1 MYVEPDS
8 TLVLPPAGSEMRTW
22 LDAAQAACDAADV
35 IALRHFRQHLHIEEK
50 PDRSF
55 VTQADRAIEEAIRAR
70 LTAAFPQHGLVGEE
84 YGTQEGA
91 HPVRWIIDPID
102 GTHNYMRG
110 VPLFGTLLGLEV
122 EGVLVLGVL
131 SAPAL
136 GHRWFAWSGGGAWE
150 AAIANGTWDPATAAR
165 LRVSGISELGNAQL
179 VYSSVPQLID
189 SGQVPGFTRLMR
201 TVWRDRGFGD
211 FWGYALVAGG
221 MAEAMVEIGCK
232 AWDLAGPAVL
242 VHEAGGRFSDLTG
255 ALDIYGEGIV
265 VASNGVLHEEIL
277 RELRTA

>member
-165 LRVSGISELGNAQL
+165 LRVYNLNFFDLNYTQIALTDSYPWPRPAAVPVGNRAVVLPAAQRL
-179 VYSSVPQLID
+179 QLRASSPPVPL
-189 SGQVPGFTRLMR
+189 
-201 TVWRDRGFGD
+201 
-211 FWGYALVAGG
+211 
-221 MAEAMVEIGCK
+221 
-232 AWDLAGPAVL
+232 
-242 VHEAGGRFSDLTG
+242 
-255 ALDIYGEGIV
+255 
-265 VASNGVLHEEIL
+265 
-277 RELRTA
+277 

>member
-150 AAIANGTWDPATAAR
+150 ASITNGTWDPATAAR

-265 VASNGVLHEEIL
+265 VASNGILHEEIL

>member
-55 VTQADRAIEEAIRAR
+55 VTQADTAIEAAIRAR
-70 LTAAFPQHGLVGEE
+70 LTAEFPQHGLVGEE

-150 AAIANGTWDPATAAR
+150 ASIANGTWDPATAAR

-242 VHEAGGRFSDLTG
+242 VHEAGGRFSDLSGT
-255 ALDIYGEGIV
+255 LDIYGEGIV

-277 RELRTA
+277 RELRSA